1 MKFESASSS
10 LAIGL
15 GANVPFGL
23 DRPVDTLERVKPFLK
38 DRLAE
43 WADSVEIDT
52 CWSTSVKTA
61 PVGGAQEQ
69 PDYWNAV
76 LLVSHIDRPHSL
88 MAALEL
94 LNHLQS
100 LEAQFGRNRLL
111 EQRWGPRTLDLD
123 FLFWGEF
130 RCEHSR
136 LVLPHPRMHLR
147 PFVLQP
153 LLEIMLA

>member
-1 MKFESASSS
+1 
-10 LAIGL
+10 
-15 GANVPFGL
+15 
-23 DRPVDTLERVKPFLK
+23 
-38 DRLAE
+38 
-43 WADSVEIDT
+43 
-52 CWSTSVKTA
+52 
-61 PVGGAQEQ
+61 
-69 PDYWNAV
+69 
-76 LLVSHIDRPHSL
+76 

-153 LLEIMLA
+153 LLETMLA